1 MPKLNQIVAVVAGKK
16 TRVEKELGELNK
28 AIQKGDLFHGLSRQ
42 YQPVEENGEQL
53 PAESKYPQKHI
64 GEILKEARTIWTEI
78 MDAVATQEWGN
89 TAAKSDVV
97 VDGETIL
104 KAVPVTV
111 LLYLEKQLNDLNTF
125 VGNLPTLDPSER
137 WTHNGQTGEYVT
149 EPTKTI
155 RTKKVQKPIVLY
167 DATKEHPA
175 QTQLV
180 TEDITAGHWTTT
192 KFASVLSA
200 TEKRSMQDRIHK
212 LQEAVKIAREEAN
225 SAEVKQ
231 MHIAGQVLNYVFG
244 K

>member
-16 TRVEKELGELNK
+16 TRVEKELGDLNK
-28 AIQKGDLFHGLSRQ
+28 LIQKPDLFHGLSRQ
-42 YQPVEENGEQL
+42 YQPVDENGEQL

-64 GEILKEARTIWTEI
+64 GEVLKDARSVWADI

-89 TAAKSDVV
+89 TSAGANVV
-97 VDGETIL
+97 VDGQAVLED
-104 KAVPVTV
+104 VPVTV

-125 VGNLPTLDPSER
+125 VGNMPTLDPSER

-149 EPTKTI
+149 EPIKTI

-192 KFASVLSA
+192 KYASVLSV
-200 TEKRSMQDRIHK
+200 TEKRAIQGRIHK

-225 SAEVKQ
+225 SGEVEQ
-231 MHIAGQVLNYVFG
+231 MKIAGQVLGFVFG